1 MTIGNTQSST
11 LHTDHL
17 NSVQFIEDL
26 RSKVGQENKLRT
38 MNGRS
43 YYRWIVDLVTRTRT
57 SVVHVKSHTDN
68 TGIGSWLNAEADYY
82 ALSAQKATHLIP
94 TAPIP
99 TFSMEDYAFYH
110 DTDGWIESNICMFV
124 DYFFAKQTA
133 RTLSLAHHY
142 RMATWLYDS

>member
-1 MTIGNTQSST
+1 MLYHFLTDFLMIIAGLLMTIGNTQSST

-99 TFSMEDYAFYH
+99 TFSMH
-110 DTDGWIESNICMFV
+110 I
-124 DYFFAKQTA
+124 
-133 RTLSLAHHY
+133 LP
-142 RMATWLYDS
+142 